1 MAEELNR
8 DTRGGSRGWP
18 IALLLAL
25 LVALANFALWAVNH
39 RPRELPG
46 WGERVQGVAFSAFG
60 RDQSPL
66 TGIFP
71 TPQQLESDIA
81 LLSRHAKRL
90 RTYASTESPQI
101 PALAAKYGM
110 KMTAGAWLDK
120 RHDHNN
126 IELDALIKAVRAHRN
141 IDSVMV
147 GNEVLHRGDLSVS
160 ELIVLLDRARARLR
174 VPVST
179 AEPWHQWIKYPE
191 LAKHVDYITV
201 HLLPYWESIP
211 ASRALDYA
219 LKRYDEVKAA
229 FPGKRIVI
237 GEIGWPSQG
246 DRVRDASATPTAQA
260 RFIREFLP
268 IAAQRKLDYFI
279 MEAFDQP
286 WKEALEGRVGAYW
299 GMFDAWRQPKFG
311 LTGRFV
317 ADPQWWAKAGLASL
331 LALLPMVWFAR
342 RFRRFALTGRL
353 VYLGLIQGS
362 MALLVWLISVP
373 FEYYLDRFDWTM
385 QALLLPALLMIIAMV
400 LIAGFELVEVVW
412 GRGWKRSFGARLP
425 TRPLPKVS
433 IHLPCHNEPPEMVIL
448 TLDSLSRLD
457 YPDFEVLVVDN
468 NTLSEEI
475 WKPVAAHCARLG
487 ARFRFFHLQP
497 WPGFKAGALNFAL
510 EHTAVDAHVIAVV
523 DSDYEV
529 ERHWLKDLVA
539 HFEDDKVAV
548 VQCPQAHRGFA
559 GNTFRRICNY
569 EYDGFF
575 RIGMHHRNERDAIIQ
590 HGTMTLIRAA
600 ALRQVGGW
608 AQWCICEDAELGLKL
623 MADGWHT
630 RYVDQVM
637 GRGLTPTDFSAY
649 KSQRFRWAFG
659 AMQILRGHLGAL
671 LGLKSSQL
679 RAGQKFHF
687 LTGWF
692 GWFADALHL
701 LFTVLALAWTVGM
714 LIDRDWFTLPLQVF
728 LVPVLGF
735 MLLKAGFGIFLYRQ
749 RVQCGWWDTLGAAL
763 GSMAL
768 SHAIARGVLK
778 GLVTRAHPFE
788 RTAKSRRLRRRPSAF
803 GAVREEL
810 LLLVL
815 LSVAALGVALVL
827 DVGQPETRLWLLIL
841 GAQSV
846 PYLSAV
852 ATAWIAAKA
861 GEAVLETS
869 AVEPLAPGVD
879 EGDESTK
886 AA

>member
-1 MAEELNR
+1 MRVGRETAGRL
-8 DTRGGSRGWP
+8 SVARGWWL
-18 IALLLAL
+18 AGALAL
-25 LVALANFALWAVNH
+25 LVALVNYALWALNNQ
-39 RPRELPG
+39 PRELPA
-46 WGERVQGVAFSAFG
+46 WSERVQGVAFSAFG

-66 TGIFP
+66 TGSFP
-71 TPQQLESDIA
+71 TVAQLEADIA
-81 LLSRHAKRL
+81 LLSRHARRL
-90 RTYASTESPQI
+90 RTYASTENPQI

-110 KMTAGAWLDK
+110 TMTAGAWLDK
-120 RHDHNN
+120 RRDNN
-126 IELDALIKAVRAHRN
+126 NVELDALVKAARTFKN

-147 GNEVLHRGDLSVS
+147 GNETLHRGDLSVK
-160 ELIVLLDRARARLR
+160 ELIALLDRARNRLR

-179 AEPWHQWIKYPE
+179 AEPWHQWLRYPE
-191 LAKHVDYITV
+191 LARHVDYITV

-246 DRVRDASATPTAQA
+246 DRVRDASATPAAQA

-268 IAAQRKLDYFI
+268 IAAQRKLNYFI

-286 WKEALEGRVGAYW
+286 WKEAIEGRVGAYW
-299 GMFDAWRQPKFG
+299 GMFDAWRHPKFA

-317 ADPQWWAKAGLASL
+317 ADPNWWQKALLASV

-342 RFRRFALTGRL
+342 RFARFRLAGKLT
-353 VYLGLIQGS
+353 YLALIQGGV
-362 MALLVWLISVP
+362 ALTVWLVSIP
-373 FEYYLDRFDWTM
+373 FEYYLDPFDWMM
-385 QALLLPALLMIIAMV
+385 QALLLPALLMIIGMA

-412 GRGWKRSFGARLP
+412 GGGWRRGFGKRLP
-425 TRPLPKVS
+425 TGPLPKVS

-448 TLDSLSRLD
+448 TLDSLARLD

-468 NTLSEEI
+468 NTARDEV
-475 WKPVAAHCARLG
+475 WKPVEAHCAKLG
-487 ARFRFFHLQP
+487 PRFRFFHLKP

-510 EHTAVDAHVIAVV
+510 EQTDPRAEVIAVV

-539 HFEDDKVAV
+539 HFEDAEVAV
-548 VQCPQAHRGFA
+548 VQSPQAHRGFA
-559 GNTFRRICNY
+559 GNAFRRLCNY
-569 EYDGFF
+569 EYEGFF

-600 ALRQVGGW
+600 ALRRVGGW

-623 MADGWHT
+623 MSDGWQT
-630 RYVDQVM
+630 RYIDQVM
-637 GRGLTPTDFSAY
+637 GRGLTPTDFAAY
-649 KSQRFRWAFG
+649 KTQRFRWAFG
-659 AMQILRGHLGAL
+659 AMQILRGHLATL
-671 LGLKSSQL
+671 LGFRRSQL
-679 RAGQKFHF
+679 KAGQKFHF

-692 GWFADALHL
+692 GWFADSLHFI
-701 LFTVLALAWTVGM
+701 FTLLALAWTVGM
-714 LIDRDWFTLPLQVF
+714 LLNREWFTLPLQVF

-735 MLLKAGFGIFLYRQ
+735 MVLKAAFGIFLYRQ
-749 RVQCGWWDTLGAAL
+749 RVPCSWSDTLGAAL

-778 GLVTRAHPFE
+778 GLVSREHPFE
-788 RTAKSRRLRRRPSAF
+788 RTAKSRRLKRQPSAF

-810 LLLVL
+810 LLLL
-815 LSVAALGVALVL
+815 LLAVAAVGVLLVL

-841 GAQSV
+841 FAQAI
-846 PYLSAV
+846 PYFSATLV
-852 ATAWIAAKA
+852 AWIAGRS
-861 GEAVLETS
+861 GESLAEVPEGQPIADAEDRTET
-869 AVEPLAPGVD
+869 
-879 EGDESTK
+879 